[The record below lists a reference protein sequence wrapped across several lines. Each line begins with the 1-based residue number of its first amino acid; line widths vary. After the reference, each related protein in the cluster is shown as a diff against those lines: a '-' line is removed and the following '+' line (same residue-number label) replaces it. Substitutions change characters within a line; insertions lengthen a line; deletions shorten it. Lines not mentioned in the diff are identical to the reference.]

1 MSLSYPEGINE
12 IPYASFLSIRRYEY
26 SAAMDKAAKDQN
38 DALGAIRRRK
48 NQITGLI
55 DNATKGVEFFT
66 DSGDQRGKSF
76 KGDSDLKDKLESE
89 NAKAGSEDVNAPGLS
104 NIGPNASGFNIKDS
118 NGEDVDVNKIL
129 EQKKQAINSFK
140 AGLMSETCHLPM
152 PNEFQYSYG
161 AEWSN
166 TFKLGTLALISDNP
180 LKALGG
186 LTLGA
191 VASGSVGAATT
202 ALSKNKNV
210 TNFNKN
216 NPDAASNIA
225 EGVTKGIGFASNPF
239 NVNSDINMKNLVGLA
254 GLAPNENAIQMFE
267 RMGMREFEFTFE
279 LASRNAQESAKIT
292 TIIEWFKRGMH
303 PATKNGRGSSVLLQ
317 FPDVWVIEP
326 KFIPVEG
333 KTNKTKKAIQHP
345 MMPKTKFC
353 ALQNVQVNTTPLSQF
368 QTVFD
373 GSIPLIQLTLKF
385 KETTALTRMDME
397 GAEKLDNTNPKFRR
411 SPSLDN
417 YPSVTY

>member
-26 SAAMDKAAKDQN
+26 QAAMDKVAKDQN
-38 DALGAIRRRK
+38 DALGAVRGRDFLFGKI
-48 NQITGLI
+48 GLVTMAT
-55 DNATKGVEFFT
+55 NAVET
-66 DSGDQRGKSF
+66 ASGA
-76 KGDSDLKDKLESE
+76 
-89 NAKAGSEDVNAPGLS
+89 NGSQTEGRSIAEGTSTTFNAPGMSSL
-104 NIGPNASGFNIKDS
+104 GPNLLGVDIKDRE
-118 NGEDVDVNKIL
+118 GKKVDGNKLL
-129 EQKKQAINSFK
+129 EQKEQVKNAFEK
-140 AGLMSETCHLPM
+140 GLMSETCHLPM

-166 TFKLGTLALISDNP
+166 TFKLGTLALVADDP
-180 LKALGG
+180 LKAVGNLVAGTVLGG
-186 LTLGA
+186 A
-191 VASGSVGAATT
+191 VGGATT
-202 ALSKNKNV
+202 ALGNNENV
-210 TNFNKN
+210 TDFNKN
-216 NPDAASNIA
+216 NPNAAGNIA
-225 EGVTKGIGFASNPF
+225 NGIKNGAAFAANPF
-239 NVNSDINMKNLVGLA
+239 NVNSDLNMKNLVGLA

-326 KFIPVEG
+326 KFVPVSRN
-333 KTNKTKKAIQHP
+333 TNEPKKAIQHP
-345 MMPKTKFC
+345 MMPKTKLC

-373 GSIPLIQLTLKF
+373 GNIPLVQLTLKF

-397 GAEKLDNTNPKFRR
+397 GAQRLQGKNPRFKRDKDLDNLPT
-411 SPSLDN
+411 
-417 YPSVTY
+417 VTY

>member
-1 MSLSYPEGINE
+1 MSLSYPEGLNE

-26 SAAMDKAAKDQN
+26 SAAMKKAAQDQN
-38 DALGAIRRRK
+38 DALGAIQDRGFLTGD
-48 NQITGLI
+48 NGLI
-55 DNATKGVEFFT
+55 TKAVGVVAGLT
-66 DSGDQRGKSF
+66 GSGDATA
-76 KGDSDLKDKLESE
+76 
-89 NAKAGSEDVNAPGLS
+89 NAGSIAEGTTTFNAPGLS
-104 NIGPNASGFNIKDS
+104 NIGPNFLGSDITTKD
-118 NGEDVDVNKIL
+118 GEKINAEKII
-129 EQKKQAINSFK
+129 EQKKEAINKFRS
-140 AGLMSETCHLPM
+140 GLKSETCHLPM

-166 TFKLGTLALISDNP
+166 TFKLGTLALISDDPVAAVRNMS
-180 LKALGG
+180 
-186 LTLGA
+186 LGA
-191 VASGSVGAATT
+191 ITNGGFGVVTNQ
-202 ALSKNKNV
+202 LSKNKNV

-216 NPDAASNIA
+216 NPNAAGNIA
-225 EGVTKGIGFASNPF
+225 DGITKGIGFASNPF
-239 NVNSDINMKNLVGLA
+239 NVNSDINLKNVVGLA

-279 LASRNAQESAKIT
+279 LAARNAGESDKIT

-326 KFIPVEG
+326 KFIPVSRN
-333 KTNKTKKAIQHP
+333 TNEPKKAIQHP
-345 MMPKTKFC
+345 MMPKTKLC

-397 GAEKLDNTNPKFRR
+397 GASRLTTENPRFKRNPTLDN
-411 SPSLDN
+411 L
-417 YPSVTY
+417 PSVTY

>member
-26 SAAMDKAAKDQN
+26 QAAMDKVSKDQN
-38 DALGAIRRRK
+38 DALGAIQSRDFL
-48 NQITGLI
+48 TGPAGI
-55 DNATKGVEFFT
+55 VTMARNAAETLTSSKDTEAKGRNIAEGTTTF
-66 DSGDQRGKSF
+66 
-76 KGDSDLKDKLESE
+76 
-89 NAKAGSEDVNAPGLS
+89 NAPGMS
-104 NIGPNASGFNIKDS
+104 DFGPNLLGVDIKDS
-118 NGEDVDVNKIL
+118 EGNKVDANKLL
-129 EQKKQAINSFK
+129 EQKEQAKDAFRK
-140 AGLMSETCHLPM
+140 GLMSETCHLPM

-166 TFKLGTLALISDNP
+166 TFKLGTLALIADNP
-180 LKALGG
+180 LQAMGTLALG
-186 LTLGA
+186 TVLGGTA
-191 VASGSVGAATT
+191 GATTT
-202 ALSKNKNV
+202 ALGNNKNV
-210 TNFNKN
+210 TNYNKN
-216 NPDAASNIA
+216 NPNAAGNIA
-225 EGVTKGIGFASNPF
+225 GGIKNGIAFAANPF
-239 NVNSDINMKNLVGLA
+239 NVNSDLNMKNLVGLA

-303 PATKNGRGSSVLLQ
+303 PTTKNGRGSSVLLE

-326 KFIPVEG
+326 KFIPVSRN
-333 KTNKTKKAIQHP
+333 TNEPKKAIQHP
-345 MMPKTKFC
+345 MMPKTKLC

-373 GSIPLIQLTLKF
+373 GNIPLVQLTLKF

-397 GAEKLDNTNPKFRR
+397 GAQRLQGQNPRFRRDINLDN
-411 SPSLDN
+411 L
-417 YPSVTY
+417 PSVSY